1 MLMVSLDCTTR
12 DHVAV
17 SSSSRH
23 APATSSTAAIVWLLL
38 EQLAD
43 LRGDGRMILGEKDT
57 WPNDAENLE
66 ASAAAHNA
74 EKCARDSVELQTRSG
89 GSVGPY
95 AMACRIGED
104 GVIVSR
110 RHGRARHAHS
120 VREAPRD
127 RAAVR
132 SQMSHPGAIIGWRGV
147 VDLVYEPRWLVGVS
161 LLTSSWSGR
170 RESVP
175 AR

>member
-1 MLMVSLDCTTR
+1 M
-12 DHVAV
+12 
-17 SSSSRH
+17 
-23 APATSSTAAIVWLLL
+23 WLLL

-43 LRGDGRMILGEKDT
+43 LRGDRRMILGEKDT
-57 WPNDAENLE
+57 WPNHAENLE
-66 ASAAAHNA
+66 GSAAAHNA
-74 EKCARDSVELQTRSG
+74 EKCAGDSVELQTPSG

-95 AMACRIGED
+95 AMACRMGED

-110 RHGRARHAHS
+110 RHGRARHAHFA
-120 VREAPRD
+120 REAPRD

-132 SQMSHPGAIIGWRGV
+132 SQTSHPGAIIGWRPV
-147 VDLVYEPRWLVGVS
+147 VDLVYEPRWLVGAS
-161 LLTSSWSGR
+161 LLTNPWSGP